1 VNRIIE
7 EAEVAKSS
15 FYRHFPSK
23 EHLVLA
29 YLDEMDALWTAALRA
44 AAGPD
49 RTASAKPL
57 AGMFAALLWDG
68 HPEHYRGAAFVKAS
82 AEAIPGSAV
91 QVRVAAHRAGV
102 LEWIRGLCCQA
113 GAANPGELASKLALL
128 LEGALA
134 LGMVTLDPDTPRRAQ
149 AAAREIIR
157 TALLQAA
164 PTRLGGRPLPAV
176 PDPWDGEHQGGPA

>member
-1 VNRIIE
+1 MEGVRGSGVIRIIE

-29 YLDEMDALWTAALRA
+29 YPDEMDALWTALRA

-49 RTASAKPL
+49 RTGSANPL
-57 AGMFAALLWDG
+57 AGMSAALLWDG
-68 HPEHYRGAAFVKAS
+68 HPEDYRGAALVKAS

-102 LEWIRGLCCQA
+102 LEWIR
-113 GAANPGELASKLALL
+113 ASCRRSLALRHRTQ
-128 LEGALA
+128 
-134 LGMVTLDPDTPRRAQ
+134 LGSSVRDKGHSA
-149 AAAREIIR
+149 E
-157 TALLQAA
+157 
-164 PTRLGGRPLPAV
+164 PTR
-176 PDPWDGEHQGGPA
+176 